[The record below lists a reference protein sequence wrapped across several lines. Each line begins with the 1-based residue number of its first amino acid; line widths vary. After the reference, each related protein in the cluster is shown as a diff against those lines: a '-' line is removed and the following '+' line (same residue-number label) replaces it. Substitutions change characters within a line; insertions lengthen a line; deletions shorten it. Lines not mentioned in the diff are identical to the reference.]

1 MTTFSHAIR
10 TAALVGALA
19 PLGSATA
26 QVSAPQRP
34 SAPNA
39 PSAPTAPDAPMRPQ
53 AAPMIYLGTA
63 PDRGYLGITPR
74 NSDGPADTLGLLIDD
89 VETGFPAAKAGI
101 VRGSRLVSID
111 GVDLRLDPR
120 DLGDSAAEMLPE
132 SRLRRALGRKK
143 AGDTV
148 SLVVLTN
155 GRKDTKQV
163 ALAESPMAATMR
175 GIAQGRRA
183 LGLSFSERGSARD
196 TAGLLIVGV
205 TSGGAAD
212 KAGIAEGDRIVAI
225 DGVDLRVSSADA
237 GSSDGVQARVSR
249 IRRALDAA
257 RDSQPVTLDVVTDGH
272 RRAVSVMPTRDRSW
286 SISTDDFRGM
296 ADDIRRSVRTHF
308 DFNLDDDRDEAARD
322 RAETQREMMRE
333 RAEAIREGAQER
345 AEAQREGQRARTE
358 MQREM
363 QRARREMMRERDDV
377 MDDGNTDGRRV
388 SGTMRGRTD
397 GATLVLGGL
406 SLAAVDRDFAQQFG
420 RGSEAGAL
428 IVRIRGEWEP
438 LKAGDVILSVDGKS
452 IRDGTRLDVTFD
464 RRRDEKVEILRNG
477 RKETITLPSTH

>member
-10 TAALVGALA
+10 TAALLGVLA

-26 QVSAPQRP
+26 QVMAPMP
-34 SAPNA
+34 PAP
-39 PSAPTAPDAPMRPQ
+39 PDAPVRPLT
-53 AAPMIYLGTA
+53 APMIYFGTA
-63 PDRGYLGITPR
+63 SDRGYLGITPR
-74 NSDGPADTLGLLIDD
+74 ISNGPADTLGLLIDD

-101 VRGSRLVSID
+101 VRGARLVFID

-132 SRLRRALGRKK
+132 NRLRRALGRKK

-163 ALAESPMAATMR
+163 ALAESPMATTVR
-175 GIAQGRRA
+175 GFAQGRRA

-212 KAGIAEGDRIVAI
+212 KAGLTEGDRIVAI

-249 IRRALDAA
+249 LRRALGAA
-257 RDSQPVTLDVVTDGH
+257 RDSQPVKLDVVTDG
-272 RRAVSVMPTRDRSW
+272 RRRSVAVMPTRERSW

-308 DFNLDDDRDEAARD
+308 DFDDDRDEAARD
-322 RAETQREMMRE
+322 RADEQREM
-333 RAEAIREGAQER
+333 IRER
-345 AEAQREGQRARTE
+345 AEAQRESGRARTE

-363 QRARREMMRERDDV
+363 QRARGEMMRDRGDA
-377 MDDGNTDGRRV
+377 MDDGDTDGRRV
-388 SGTMRGRTD
+388 SGTMHGRTD

-420 RGSEAGAL
+420 RGSENGAL

-438 LKAGDVILSVDGKS
+438 LKAGDVLLSVDGKS

-477 RKETITLPSTH
+477 RKETVTLPSTH

>member
-10 TAALVGALA
+10 TAALVGVLA

-26 QVSAPQRP
+26 QVMAPLPP
-34 SAPNA
+34 SAPA
-39 PSAPTAPDAPMRPQ
+39 APDAPARRLT
-53 AAPMIYLGTA
+53 APMIYFGTA

-101 VRGSRLVSID
+101 VRGARLVSID
-111 GVDLRLDPR
+111 DVDLRLDPR
-120 DLGDSAAEMLPE
+120 DLGDSAAELLPE

-148 SLVVLTN
+148 ALVVLTN
-155 GRKDTKQV
+155 GRKETKQV
-163 ALAESPMAATMR
+163 ILAESPMAATMR
-175 GIAQGRRA
+175 GFTQGRRA
-183 LGLSFSERGSARD
+183 LGLSFSERGSTRD
-196 TAGLLIVGV
+196 TVGLMIVGV

-212 KAGIAEGDRIVAI
+212 KAGLAEGDRLVAI
-225 DGVDLRVSSADA
+225 DGVDLRVASADA

-249 IRRALDAA
+249 LRRALDAA
-257 RDSQPVTLDVVTDGH
+257 RDSQPVKLDVVTDG
-272 RRAVSVMPTRDRSW
+272 RRRTVSVMPTRERSW

-296 ADDIRRSVRTHF
+296 ADDIRRSVRTHV
-308 DFNLDDDRDEAARD
+308 DFDDDGNEAARD
-322 RAETQREMMRE
+322 RAETQREMVRE

-345 AEAQREGQRARTE
+345 AQERAEAQREGQRARAE

-363 QRARREMMRERDDV
+363 QRARRETMRERDDD
-377 MDDGNTDGRRV
+377 MDYGDGDGRRV

-406 SLAAVDRDFAQQFG
+406 TLAAVDRDFAQQFG

-452 IRDGTRLDVTFD
+452 VRDGTRLDVTFD
-464 RRRDEKVEILRNG
+464 RRRDGKVEILRNG